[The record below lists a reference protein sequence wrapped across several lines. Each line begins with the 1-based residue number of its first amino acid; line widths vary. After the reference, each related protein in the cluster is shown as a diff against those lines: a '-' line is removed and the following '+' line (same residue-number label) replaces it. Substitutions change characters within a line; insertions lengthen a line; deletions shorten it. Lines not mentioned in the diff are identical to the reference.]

1 MELTDKFDWGES
13 SQEFIN
19 GVTLEI
25 FKEQDY
31 DWLYPVQ
38 EGDVVMDL
46 GASVGP
52 FTWKIMD
59 KASKVY
65 SFEPMPNTY
74 PVLEKNVKG
83 YPVEVIKK
91 ALYHTTGTYK
101 FPLEGGLGDPCGTMS
116 DEEMARVKKEG
127 IAVDTISFQDFLKEY
142 NVDKIDFIKTDCEGG
157 EYSLF
162 KDENLHFLK
171 NNVRNIVGEWH
182 LMGEHQETEFRYFRD
197 KYLKHHF
204 PNHKIYS
211 LTWDIGRGPEVT
223 WSLWKDE
230 PYDSVNAK
238 NLPPFIDY
246 YKLLYVYIS
255 NEP

>member
-13 SQEFIN
+13 SQEFID
-19 GVTLEI
+19 GTTLEI

-46 GASVGP
+46 GASIGP

-65 SFEPMPNTY
+65 AFEPMPNTY

-101 FPLEGGLGDPCGTMS
+101 FPLEGGFGDACGTMS
-116 DEEMARVKKEG
+116 DEEMARIKKEG

-182 LMGEHQETEFRYFRD
+182 LISEQQQTEFRYFRD

-211 LTWDIGRGPEVT
+211 LTWNVGRGPEVT
-223 WSLWKDE
+223 WSLYKDE

-238 NLPPFIDY
+238 NLPPFIEY
-246 YKLLYVYIS
+246 YNLVYIYIS